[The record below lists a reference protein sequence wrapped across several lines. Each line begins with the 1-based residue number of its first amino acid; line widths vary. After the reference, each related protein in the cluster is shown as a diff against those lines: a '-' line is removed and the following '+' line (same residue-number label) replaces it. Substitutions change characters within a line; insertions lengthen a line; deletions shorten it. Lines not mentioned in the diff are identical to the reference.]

1 MNFASAPSSF
11 AMSSAW
17 RFPSKGR
24 RPNTDRRYAPGF
36 TETLPASRGWPD
48 LSQPIS
54 ATLSFGASRR
64 NAPPRDSNSRSSP
77 EGRGSFANLDP
88 ILHRIIGH
96 QKEDLGRTRQRLQLP
111 EQDVLLEP
119 CGQRDRRVAQRDD
132 TRFRGDLDPSAHK
145 SFGRGRLRFP
155 HHLRRPA
162 AQEGQRETDEQIRR
176 LDRHEVARARL
187 DVLRAGDLGRDLRDH
202 RRRANPVVSAA
213 DH

>member
-77 EGRGSFANLDP
+77 EGRGSFAN
-88 ILHRIIGH
+88 
-96 QKEDLGRTRQRLQLP
+96 T
-111 EQDVLLEP
+111 
-119 CGQRDRRVAQRDD
+119 
-132 TRFRGDLDPSAHK
+132 S
-145 SFGRGRLRFP
+145 
-155 HHLRRPA
+155 
-162 AQEGQRETDEQIRR
+162 IRYFTGSSVIR
-176 LDRHEVARARL
+176 KKTWAERARGSSCRSRMSCSSPAGNATVASPNVTTPDSEETSIRAL
-187 DVLRAGDLGRDLRDH
+187 IRASGAGDYASLITSAPPP
-202 RRRANPVVSAA
+202 RRKGSARSTNRSGVSTAIKWPELASTYFAPGIWAA
-213 DH
+213 TFATIAGVRIPS